1 LQVAVPGGKGMI
13 KAAQFILAGA
23 FALFSLFSLSAMGV
37 AQESTGNGGNNGE
50 PSPLPITRVSMFTS
64 GVGYF
69 QHDGTVSG
77 TEEITL
83 TFSRKDIN
91 DVLKSLVIQDFD
103 GGLVETVSYPSQDPL
118 SRILNSF
125 SLDLSDNPS
134 LAEILGRTRGEE
146 VIILGPAAVRG
157 TILSIEYRD
166 MAGENGT
173 RKAAFINLMT
183 AEGIEQRSIEEI
195 RSITFTDGELQEEI
209 DAALSVIAEHRQE
222 DRKSVTLRFS
232 GQGNRRVRVGYI
244 REVPVWKTSYRI
256 VLDENGTEDAQIQGW
271 SIIENTGELDWRDVT
286 LQLVSEMPV
295 SFVMDLYSPVYTS
308 RPVITPPAGVSAAP
322 REYGRAM
329 PPAAE
334 SYREPAFKSEG
345 LGSGLA
351 EDAADSF
358 TLREQAEEAP
368 GLNLS
373 SGVESAALPGTG
385 SVYTIAT
392 PVSISRRSAAM
403 VPIVSGTIGTEEI
416 SIYDQSALPDRPLK
430 GVRILNSTGLQLPAG
445 PVTLFEGANYAGD
458 ALLPEL
464 LPDEERYASYAVD
477 LATGI
482 YVTSDTY
489 PEKTVS
495 IKITG
500 GFLTIERMQRLE
512 TRYRINRIAADPAEL
527 IILHPKRSGWN
538 LEPGIEPLSETGES
552 YRFSIRIQPDDPVE
566 FSVPLKRTTGREI
579 ALINLGEDQIGY
591 YLSQPKLDDKTEE
604 ELQRLRELKHDL
616 SEKEAA
622 RREIEEELSSIY
634 RDQERIRKNIQAI
647 DSTSNLYR
655 RYLETLTEQ
664 EDKIEELENRL
675 KSARSA
681 EESARTALRDY
692 IDSL

>member
-256 VLDENGTEDAQIQGW
+256 VLDENGTEEAQIQGW

>member
-1 LQVAVPGGKGMI
+1 MI

>member
-1 LQVAVPGGKGMI
+1 MI

-256 VLDENGTEDAQIQGW
+256 VLDENGTEEAQIQGW